1 MVKRPNRSRLSNAF
15 PTISTEKKREMIA
28 EKVKDLSE
36 EYLNA
41 LLLLFG
47 YREEKP
53 KEDGK

>member
-1 MVKRPNRSRLSNAF
+1 MIKRPYQTSLSRAF
-15 PTISTEKKREMIA
+15 PTISTEKKREKLA
-28 EKVKDLSE
+28 EKVQDLSE

>member
-15 PTISTEKKREMIA
+15 PTISIEKKREMIA